1 MKIIFIKEQPDCDS
15 ALSSQSLNL
24 SQLSI
29 SKNKKLAEAC
39 FSLEEVR
46 GEPVKILHMNTGT

>member
-1 MKIIFIKEQPDCDS
+1 MKIIFIKEQLDCDS

-24 SQLSI
+24 SPLSV

-39 FSLEEVR
+39 FSLEEFR
-46 GEPVKILHMNTGT
+46 GEPDQILHMNTRT

>member
-29 SKNKKLAEAC
+29 SKSKELAEAY
-39 FSLEEVR
+39 FFVQEKSVENL
-46 GEPVKILHMNTGT
+46 